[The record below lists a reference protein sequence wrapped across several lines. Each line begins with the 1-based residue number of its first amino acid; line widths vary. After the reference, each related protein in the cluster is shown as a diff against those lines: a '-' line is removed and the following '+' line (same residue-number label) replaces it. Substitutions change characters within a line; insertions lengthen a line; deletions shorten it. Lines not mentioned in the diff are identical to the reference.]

1 MGVRGMNFRFTMAL
15 LLLAGAALVRAVEP
29 PKSIQWGPWY
39 LIGPFPNAN
48 GKGFDTAYPPE
59 AKVDLAATYDGVSGA
74 KVKWQRKDEFA
85 DGQVNDLLP
94 QVQPNTDVAVYLTR
108 LITCAE
114 ARDVPVLLGSDDTLT
129 VWLNGVQL
137 LAVNQLRACELGS
150 DRAVLPLRKGE
161 NRLLLKVCQAQQG
174 FGFAFAVGSGNAAGS
189 SELLTESQKIGG
201 VNLPAQRPYLN
212 KKQRYPV
219 GNGVLVAVGDA
230 NGGWSRLTGPGYT
243 LESNN
248 GMQGESLIRTESM
261 SLEVDDV
268 SKPMVMDMHRA
279 EKTGIYYG
287 AKTLGDVRVH
297 LVDVAPWGE
306 PVLTRVVQVTNT
318 SADQSHRIRVK
329 AMIAPLLTDNNWSL
343 VGETREVNQGVTV
356 ATGGREILVAFS
368 DPAGTSTFRDSNLQ
382 LTSEVTGIP

>member
-1 MGVRGMNFRFTMAL
+1 M
-15 LLLAGAALVRAVEP
+15 
-29 PKSIQWGPWY
+29 
-39 LIGPFPNAN
+39 
-48 GKGFDTAYPPE
+48 
-59 AKVDLAATYDGVSGA
+59 DLAATYDGVSGA